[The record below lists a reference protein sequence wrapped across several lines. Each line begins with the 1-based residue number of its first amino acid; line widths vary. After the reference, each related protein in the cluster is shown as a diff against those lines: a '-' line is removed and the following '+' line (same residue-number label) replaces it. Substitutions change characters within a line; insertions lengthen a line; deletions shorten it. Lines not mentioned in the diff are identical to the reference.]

1 MVECQ
6 LGTQITTCTEST
18 LDSLST
24 LLRCCSGGAE
34 ETGRA
39 SDRYPACSVLLTN
52 ALLVNFRAQIECTKR
67 FGG

>member
-6 LGTQITTCTEST
+6 LGTQITTCTES
-18 LDSLST
+18 LDST

-39 SDRYPACSVLLTN
+39 YDRYPACSVLLTN
-52 ALLVNFRAQIECTKR
+52 ALLVNFRAQIECTK
-67 FGG
+67 

>member
-18 LDSLST
+18 LSRR
-24 LLRCCSGGAE
+24 LRCCSGGAE
-34 ETGRA
+34 GPGRA
-39 SDRYPACSVLLTN
+39 YDRYPACSVLLTN
-52 ALLVNFRAQIECTKR
+52 ALLVNFRAQIDLVHQ